1 MVLNMK
7 IARQPQT
14 SVVIPVYNE
23 SKSLPMLYRQLK
35 TELTKL
41 GKPYEIIFVDDGST
55 DQTFKKLNNFR
66 LTDKNLKC
74 FRLRKN
80 FGKSLAL
87 AIGFTEATGKTIITM
102 DADLQD
108 DPREIPRFIDK
119 INKGWDI
126 VVGWRRKRKDPL
138 EKRLASVL
146 FNSVVSKLSGI
157 NLHDFNC
164 GFKAYRKEVVKT
176 IEVYGELH
184 RFIPLIANAYG
195 FKICEIPVVHHRRRF
210 GQSKFGKERYL
221 SGFFDL
227 FTAIFISGYLRR
239 PLHFLG
245 KISLISFLFGGALL
259 TYVSV
264 LKFVFGQ
271 TGNRP
276 ALTVSIA
283 FLTFAVQIFLFG
295 LLADLLSYTNQRQNF
310 RKEEYIS

>member
-1 MVLNMK
+1 MK
-7 IARQPQT
+7 IKEQPLI

-23 SKSLPMLYRQLK
+23 NESVGILFRQLK

-41 GKPYEIIFVDDGST
+41 NKPYEIIFIDDGSI
-55 DQTFKKLNNFR
+55 DGTFKKMNSFHLPN
-66 LTDKNLKC
+66 KNVKC

-184 RFIPLIANAYG
+184 RFIPLIVNAHG
-195 FKICEIPVVHHRRRF
+195 FKICEIPVAHHQRQF

-221 SGFFDL
+221 SGLFDL

-245 KISLISFLFGGALL
+245 KISLVFFVFGGILL

-283 FLTFAVQIFLFG
+283 FLTFAVQVFLFG

-310 RKEEYIS
+310 RKEDFISEKIS